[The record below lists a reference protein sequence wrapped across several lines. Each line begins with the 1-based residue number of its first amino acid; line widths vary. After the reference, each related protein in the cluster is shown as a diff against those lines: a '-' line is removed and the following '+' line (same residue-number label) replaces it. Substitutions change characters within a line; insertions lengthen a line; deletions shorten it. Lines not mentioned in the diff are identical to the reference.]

1 MSLQLKLE
9 KSLRIALAMRS
20 MKQKDL
26 AVEMSCTAVYISNLM
41 KDGRLSVSKLDAVA
55 DALDFTLWE
64 FVKLGEE

>member
-1 MSLQLKLE
+1 MSLQSKLE

-26 AVEMSCTAVYISNLM
+26 AVEMSCTSVYISNLM

-55 DALDFTLWE
+55 DTLDFTLWE

>member
-9 KSLRIALAMRS
+9 KSLRVALAMRS

-26 AVEMSCTAVYISNLM
+26 AAEMDCTSVYISNLM

-64 FVKLGEE
+64 FIKLGEE